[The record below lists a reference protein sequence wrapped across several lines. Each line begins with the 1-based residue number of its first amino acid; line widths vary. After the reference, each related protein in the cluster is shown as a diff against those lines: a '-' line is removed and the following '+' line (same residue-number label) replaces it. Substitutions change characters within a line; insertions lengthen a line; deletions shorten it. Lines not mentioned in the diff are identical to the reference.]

1 MLRRFTALFL
11 LTFGGLCAQTATEPN
26 LGSKLTVNSSTLP
39 ATYTFSWW
47 GTTGYHYLVMS
58 SPDLIT
64 WNFLPNFNPSGAGAV
79 LSIQFATDAKKY
91 FFRTLQFDPNDV
103 PASIDTDGD
112 GLPDKWELYYFG
124 DLSRNGAGDWN
135 NDGMLDRDAFRYGLD
150 PFKRDNDGDGMIDGY
165 EITMGLNPLLAD
177 GSADKDGDSVINQE
191 DARPNNISIG
201 RLTAAITLPANGS
214 NFP

>member
-1 MLRRFTALFL
+1 MNHSCSAMLRRFTALFL
-11 LTFGGLCAQTATEPN
+11 LTFGGLCAQTATDTN
-26 LGSKLTVNSSTLP
+26 LGSRLTVDSSTLP

-135 NDGMLDRDAFRYGLD
+135 NDGVLDRDAFRFGLD
-150 PFKRDNDGDGMIDGY
+150 PKGGDQSQVTGQ
-165 EITMGLNPLLAD
+165 AD
-177 GSADKDGDSVINQE
+177 AFNY
-191 DARPNNISIG
+191 DARGWLNGVTLTGGTARTLVLDNEGNI
-201 RLTAAITLPANGS
+201 NGS
-214 NFP
+214 N